1 MKIRLNWPTG
11 IVLAIISFMIFI
23 LSFVYKSIA
32 VDRYQHELVSEDY
45 YGDELHYQEE
55 INKLNNSKTLEKDI
69 QLSNSEKGIIVK
81 FPEEIASDEISGL
94 IRFQRLSNIKLD
106 FSEEILL
113 EGHEQLIPTER
124 LVSGKWIIR
133 VEWKHGEE
141 EYLFKTAWFY

>member
-23 LSFVYKSIA
+23 LSFVYKSVA
-32 VDRYQHELVSEDY
+32 VEQYQHELVSEDY
-45 YGDELHYQEE
+45 YRDELHYQEE
-55 INKLNNSKTLEKDI
+55 INKLNNSRTLNKDI
-69 QLSNSEKGIIVK
+69 ELSNSEKGIIVK
-81 FPEEIASDEISGL
+81 FPEEIAQDEISGL

-113 EGHEQLIPTER
+113 NGHEQVIPAER

-133 VEWKHGEE
+133 VEWNHGEE
-141 EYLFKTAWFY
+141 EYLYKTSWFY